1 MAISPLYIPDFFLET
16 LFVDKDSGQPLSGG
30 IVTFY
35 QDNQR
40 ATLKPVFQITG
51 TYPNYTF
58 TELPNPMVLS
68 SVGDFVD
75 SLGNPVVPY
84 FYPYDASG
92 TEERYYVTVT
102 NSDGVSQFTREAVP
116 YIPDSGSSSTNL
128 TNAENSISNSQF
140 VEVLFEGNGPTVYSV
155 TGSDTVTP
163 IAPDWDLI
171 TTGTGN
177 VAVTRITSIGANSP
191 GNPIYALQIS
201 TTGITGT
208 YKLRQRLTNTPRI
221 YGGGY
226 VSAYFVASVSS
237 ASAVNV
243 IMNFTQSSGTNYILL
258 NENISSGA
266 GFLEFAD
273 TTAIAATGT
282 SESDGGYV
290 DVSLEI
296 GVDSTIAV
304 SCIQVAGVSSATD
317 VLGFNQQTEAEEIN
331 ALYQY
336 AYPIVPIGAV
346 IDFAGFAAPEHYLF
360 CDGTAYNRVTYGQLF
375 RALTTT
381 ESVSLTSGSPT
392 FTVASGAVYY
402 IGMAIEGTGIPA
414 STTITN
420 IVSTTVTMSNN
431 ATVTAG
437 SLVTFFA
444 WGAGDG
450 VDTFNVPNLKGY
462 VTAGADGSLFG
473 SGLNAVGYKGGA
485 STHTL
490 TIAEMPAHTH
500 PGSTAAIGQTGTGA
514 SGSGISGTNNGPT
527 AVTVAS
533 QGGGSAHTIVQP
545 TANMRKYI
553 RYQ

>member
-16 LFVDKDSGQPLSGG
+16 LFISKDSGLPLSGG

-75 SLGNPVVPY
+75 SLGNPTVPY
-84 FYPYDASG
+84 FFPYDASG
-92 TEERYYVTVT
+92 VEERYYVTIT
-102 NSDGVSQFTREAVP
+102 DADGVSQFTREAIP

-140 VEVLFEGNGPTVYSV
+140 VEVLFESNGPAAYSV
-155 TGSDTVTP
+155 TGTDTVTP

-171 TTGTGN
+171 TTGTGT
-177 VAVTRITSIGANSP
+177 VTVTRTTSIGATSP
-191 GNPIYALQIS
+191 ANPIYALKLA

-208 YKLRQRLTNTPRI
+208 YKLRQRFTNTPRI
-221 YGGGY
+221 YGGDY
-226 VSAYFVASVSS
+226 VSAYFVASVTSG
-237 ASAVNV
+237 SAVNV
-243 IMNFTQSSGTNYILL
+243 IMNFTQSSGTNFELL
-258 NENISSGA
+258 NESVAAGS

-273 TTAIAATGT
+273 THAITATGA

-296 GVDSTIAV
+296 DVDSTISV
-304 SCIQVAGVSSATD
+304 SCIQLAGVSSATD

-331 ALYQY
+331 RLYQY
-336 AYPIVPIGAV
+336 AYPIVPVGSI
-346 IDFAGFAAPEHYLF
+346 IDFAGFSAPTHYLF
-360 CDGTAYNRVTYGQLF
+360 CDGTAYNRVTYGELF

-381 ESVSLTSGSPT
+381 EDVSLTSGVAT
-392 FTVASGAVYY
+392 FTVVSGAVYY
-402 IGMAIEGTGIPA
+402 IGMTIEGTGIAA

-420 IVSTTVTMSNN
+420 IVGTTVTMSNN
-431 ATVTAG
+431 ATATAT
-437 SLVTFFA
+437 STVTFFA
-444 WGAGDG
+444 WGTSAS
-450 VDTFNVPNLKGY
+450 DTFNVPNLEGY

-485 STHTL
+485 STHTIVASEL
-490 TIAEMPAHTH
+490 PEHTH
-500 PGSTAAIGQTGTGA
+500 ALQVGAA
-514 SGSGISGTNNGPT
+514 SGVGAASRALSGAAGAGATGVNTTTNT
-527 AVTVAS
+527 AMS
-533 QGGGSAHTIVQP
+533 IVQP
-545 TANMRKYI
+545 TANVRKYI